1 MSELDL
7 LSKLSRKIFHD
18 LINPASAA
26 LNGLEL
32 FKLTMP
38 DEKKYIME
46 DEAFQLIEKSVSKM
60 LSQLKIY
67 RTAYADISGDIFDNV
82 IVDEFRKATD
92 DFINHTKLNV
102 NLNIENKQMSKWS
115 AVILSNIYIL
125 SIQLF
130 PQGAEIFISS
140 IDEKV
145 LLIEFESDTV
155 KINSDLYGQLDDI
168 QALSDNTQLK
178 FYKLLLE
185 HYRLKQNLLKI
196 NNKVS
201 LELSLL

>member
-38 DEKKYIME
+38 DEKKYILE

-102 NLNIENKQMSKWS
+102 NFNIENKQMSKWS

>member
-102 NLNIENKQMSKWS
+102 NFNIENKQMSKWS

-130 PQGAEIFISS
+130 PHGAEIFISS

-168 QALSDNTQLK
+168 QALSDNTQLE
-178 FYKLLLE
+178 FYKSLLE
-185 HYRLKQNLLKI
+185 QYRLKQSLLKI

-201 LELSLL
+201 LELSLV

>member
-32 FKLTMP
+32 IKLTIP

-82 IVDEFRKATD
+82 IVDEFKKATD

-102 NLNIENKQMSKWS
+102 NFNIENKQMSKWS

>member
-1 MSELDL
+1 MSELDI

-102 NLNIENKQMSKWS
+102 NFNIENKQMSKWS

-155 KINSDLYGQLDDI
+155 KINSDLYGQLNDI
-168 QALSDNTQLK
+168 QAFSDNTQLK

-201 LELSLL
+201 LELSLV

>member
-82 IVDEFRKATD
+82 IVDEFKKATD

-102 NLNIENKQMSKWS
+102 NFNIENKQMSKWS
-115 AVILSNIYIL
+115 AVMLSNIYIL

>member
-32 FKLTMP
+32 LKLTMP

-102 NLNIENKQMSKWS
+102 NFNIENKQMSKWS

-168 QALSDNTQLK
+168 QAFSDNTQLE

-185 HYRLKQNLLKI
+185 QYRLKQSLLKI

-201 LELSLL
+201 LELSLV

>member
-7 LSKLSRKIFHD
+7 LSRLSRKIFHD

-67 RTAYADISGDIFDNV
+67 RIAYADISGDIFADV
-82 IVDEFRKATD
+82 IVDEYRKSTD

-102 NLNIENKQMSKWS
+102 NFNIENKQISKWS
-115 AVILSNIYIL
+115 AVILSNIFIL

-130 PQGAEIFISS
+130 PQGAEIFIKS

-145 LLIEFESDTV
+145 LLIEFESHTM
-155 KINSDLYGQLDDI
+155 KFNSDLYEQLDNI
-168 QALSDNTQLK
+168 EAYSDNIQLE

-185 HYRLKQNLLKI
+185 QYRIKQNLSKI

-201 LELSLL
+201 LELTLV

>member
-82 IVDEFRKATD
+82 IVDEFKKATD

-102 NLNIENKQMSKWS
+102 NFNIENKQMSKWS

-155 KINSDLYGQLDDI
+155 KINSDLYGQLDDT
-168 QALSDNTQLK
+168 QSLSDNTELK

-185 HYRLKQNLLKI
+185 QYRLKQNLLKI

>member
-38 DEKKYIME
+38 NEKKYIME

-102 NLNIENKQMSKWS
+102 NFNIENKQMSKWS

-155 KINSDLYGQLDDI
+155 KINSDLYGQLGDI
-168 QALSDNTQLK
+168 QAFSDNTQLK

-185 HYRLKQNLLKI
+185 QYRLKQNLMKI

-201 LELSLL
+201 LELSLI